1 MIKWK
6 GKGVRSVYALVVGTL
21 GEKRTLGGGG
31 GKGEGGI
38 NKRENMLYSV
48 FSWDSGR
55 LLVDDRLFGD
65 DPRTATPCI
74 GRTGKVGNVGR
85 FTAEGQPH
93 ASTVPRRAVARVE
106 SDKSYNQHVT
116 M

>member
-1 MIKWK
+1 MIAAA
-6 GKGVRSVYALVVGTL
+6 VSATAVPVT
-21 GEKRTLGGGG
+21 
-31 GKGEGGI
+31 
-38 NKRENMLYSV
+38 V

-55 LLVDDRLFGD
+55 LLADHRLFGD
-65 DPRTATPCI
+65 DPCAATPCI
-74 GRTGKVGNVGR
+74 RLFLFDPDGGRTGKVGNVGR

-106 SDKSYNQHVT
+106 SDKSYNQQVT